1 MKDKSKRRL
10 TTFAAVTAL
19 MVVLA
24 LLGGQSYHVNAATT
38 PDDVTIVSEMSV
50 PDASGTFDASGPAVD
65 AGIICPHGN
74 VYDLE
79 ARAVGYQSNRLT
91 ILFVHKLF
99 VCDDESGSFEMDLNV
114 RLVYSPQETT
124 AEWRVVA
131 GDEAY
136 ARLRGNGKL
145 TAFYPG
151 GDVVIDTYTGG
162 LHND

>member
-1 MKDKSKRRL
+1 MKNSI
-10 TTFAAVTAL
+10 FAKTIFVNMVLVVALAV
-19 MVVLA
+19 
-24 LLGGQSYHVNAATT
+24 SAAPAAASA

-50 PDASGTFDASGPAVD
+50 PDFSGTFDASGPAVD

-91 ILFVHKLF
+91 NLFVHKRF

-131 GDEAY
+131 GNEAY

-151 GDVVIDTYTGG
+151 GEVVIDTYTGD

>member
-1 MKDKSKRRL
+1 MKNSI
-10 TTFAAVTAL
+10 FAKTIFVN
-19 MVVLA
+19 MVLVLA
-24 LLGGQSYHVNAATT
+24 LAVSAVPAAASP
-38 PDDVTIVSEMSV
+38 PDNVTIVSEMSV

-65 AGIICPHGN
+65 AGIICAHGN

-79 ARAVGYQSNRLT
+79 ARAVGYQSTRLT

-124 AEWRVVA
+124 AQWRVVA

-151 GDVVIDTYTGG
+151 GEVVIDTYTGG